1 VSVVAFLDYNCPY
14 CRQGAPDLA
23 KLIEGDPKVRLVLKE
38 LPVLGKHSEDVAR
51 IARRG
56 PPRQIF
62 RAASEAVR

>member
-1 VSVVAFLDYNCPY
+1 
-14 CRQGAPDLA
+14 
-23 KLIEGDPKVRLVLKE
+23 VLKE
-38 LPVLGKHSEDVAR
+38 LPVLGKDSEDVAR